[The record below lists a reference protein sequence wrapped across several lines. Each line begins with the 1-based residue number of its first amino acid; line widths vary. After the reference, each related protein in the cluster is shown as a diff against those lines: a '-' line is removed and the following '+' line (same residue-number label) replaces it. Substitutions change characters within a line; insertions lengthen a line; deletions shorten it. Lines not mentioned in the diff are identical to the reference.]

1 MPVSATQGPV
11 SQKSTDM
18 GTLFCRGIV
27 EWLEN
32 PVFSLSKAD
41 LGDPRAD
48 LDPVKK
54 FR

>member
-18 GTLFCRGIV
+18 GALVCRGVV

-32 PVFSLSKAD
+32 PVSFLSKAVF
-41 LGDPRAD
+41 GDRWAD